1 MPSIDWGTVLTG
13 VIATVIGTATV
24 AGGGWLLV
32 QSTAW
37 GQSTWG
43 ALKQTQGARPVAVVA
58 LVALV
63 TALVALFALAF
74 KSPAPGSL
82 PKGTPFLELTV
93 RERGTKSFTAASG
106 TAFNSGQVP
115 RSSDP
120 LPGLDWLALDTDFD
134 PIPSGNEKPSD
145 KLNSTLFSDEEY
157 IRFFESDIFEGND
170 YKVDIQQV
178 TRFLAPT
185 KGLSKCLLK
194 YIDFIPNSGL
204 LFVDAKPVIKSM
216 FILRAR
222 AKEDLTFSVPVPEY
236 SYTQLEE
243 VPFLKQIDKV
253 MNDVNAVFSYPET
266 RGRWE
271 NCQRT
276 PEQTGPGKIDH
287 RQPYTA
293 LVLADLIQAHG
304 SPDEAIAV
312 LAEWLTL
319 RLSYEIP

>member
-1 MPSIDWGTVLTG
+1 MPWIDWGTVLTG

-93 RERGTKSFTAASG
+93 RERGTKSFTTASG
-106 TAFNSGQVP
+106 TALDSGRP

-120 LPGLDWLALDTDFD
+120 LPGLNWLALDTDFD

-145 KLNSTLFSDEEY
+145 KLNSTLLSDEDT
-157 IRFFESDIFEGND
+157 SDFS
-170 YKVDIQQV
+170 KVISLKATTIKWTFNKLQDFSLPQ
-178 TRFLAPT
+178 
-185 KGLSKCLLK
+185 KGCQ
-194 YIDFIPNSGL
+194 
-204 LFVDAKPVIKSM
+204 
-216 FILRAR
+216 
-222 AKEDLTFSVPVPEY
+222 SV
-236 SYTQLEE
+236 S
-243 VPFLKQIDKV
+243 
-253 MNDVNAVFSYPET
+253 
-266 RGRWE
+266 
-271 NCQRT
+271 
-276 PEQTGPGKIDH
+276 
-287 RQPYTA
+287 
-293 LVLADLIQAHG
+293 
-304 SPDEAIAV
+304 
-312 LAEWLTL
+312 
-319 RLSYEIP
+319 